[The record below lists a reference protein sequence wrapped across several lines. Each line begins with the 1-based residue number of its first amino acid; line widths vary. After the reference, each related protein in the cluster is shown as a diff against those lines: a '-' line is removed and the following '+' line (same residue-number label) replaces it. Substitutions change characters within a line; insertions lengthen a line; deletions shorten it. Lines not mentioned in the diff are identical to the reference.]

1 MAYLAPCLA
10 RLRTEVNQKW
20 PGRDRTSDGWI
31 GDTSHQA
38 RPSDH
43 NPDPPVIG
51 VVRALDIDIDGISEL
66 DVIAAMLRNPAT
78 NYVIYNGRISQRVNG
93 FAWRTYTGPNPH
105 RGHVHCSIRRGYERD
120 ATPWLYGS
128 GGTTVTNPIGGGG
141 KVPTGPNVTVPKP
154 IAPIVPDPEETDMI
168 VFEYE
173 DEVWLRDGLSFR
185 RLTDASQIAVAK
197 ATANKV
203 IRVDAIG
210 ITAARQLVE
219 STITDTRQNLGL

>member
-1 MAYLAPCLA
+1 MAYLAPCLV
-10 RLRTEVNQKW
+10 RLRNEVNAAF

-31 GDTSHQA
+31 GDTSHSA
-38 RPSDH
+38 RKSDH

-51 VVRALDIDIDGISEL
+51 VVRAIDLDIDGISEL
-66 DVIAAMLRNPAT
+66 DLVARAIRHPAT
-78 NYVIYNGRISQRVNG
+78 NYVIFNGRIWQRVYG
-93 FAWRTYTGPNPH
+93 FTPRTYTGPNPH
-105 RGHVHCSIRRGYERD
+105 RGHVHISISRGHEND
-120 ATPWLYGS
+120 TASWLT
-128 GGTTVTNPIGGGG
+128 GGGTTTVTNPIGDGG
-141 KVPTGPNVTVPKP
+141 KVPTGPNVTTPKP
-154 IAPIVPDPEETDMI
+154 ITPIVPDPKETNMI